1 MRTSLIGKP
10 KNWLDGQYRGVKPYE
25 NLEIIK
31 KEDFIPEAP
40 VRIISKKQIA
50 EDISSMLEA
59 IELKGKSTWF
69 TVHGAYEVDC
79 NYNPPRVT
87 KLKEEK

>member
-1 MRTSLIGKP
+1 MRNNLIGKP
-10 KNWLDGQYRGVKPYE
+10 KNWLDGLYKGVKPYE
-25 NLEIIK
+25 SLETIK

-40 VRIISKKQIA
+40 VRIMSKKQIT
-50 EDISSMLEA
+50 EA
-59 IELKGKSTWF
+59 IELMREAINSKGKATWL
-69 TVHGAYEVDC
+69 TINGAYEIDY